1 MVPPRGRAQ
10 SLRLRCRPGMVD
22 TARGENL
29 RHARDVD
36 ASMRDAVTFRA
47 EARRYWQRAEECRAV
62 AAELRDGEAR
72 AAVLRTADP
81 YEDLA
86 RACEAAGS
94 IGTTISRKP

>member
-1 MVPPRGRAQ
+1 MVPPRGGAQ
-10 SLRLRCRPGMVD
+10 SLWLRCRPGMMD

-29 RHARDVD
+29 TPARDVD

-62 AAELRDGEAR
+62 AAELSDDEAK
-72 AAVLRTADP
+72 AAVLRTANT
-81 YEDLA
+81 YESLA